1 MNMFFRID
9 IISKVTHVHV
19 TTKCSSTSR
28 SSALFSDHSTS
39 FGTNKSMHVFPNF
52 YQHLFMDYETG
63 VQSTVW
69 CNGSTIGD
77 PLTKSEEHL
86 LHALTLTSVA

>member
-1 MNMFFRID
+1 
-9 IISKVTHVHV
+9 
-19 TTKCSSTSR
+19 
-28 SSALFSDHSTS
+28 
-39 FGTNKSMHVFPNF
+39 MHVFPNF
-52 YQHLFMDYETG
+52 YQHLFMDYQTG

>member
-1 MNMFFRID
+1 MFVNVTELRFSA
-9 IISKVTHVHV
+9 IIQQASG
-19 TTKCSSTSR
+19 R
-28 SSALFSDHSTS
+28 
-39 FGTNKSMHVFPNF
+39 NKSMHVFPNF
-52 YQHLFMDYETG
+52 YQPLFMDYEKG
-63 VQSTVW
+63 EQSTVW

>member
-1 MNMFFRID
+1 
-9 IISKVTHVHV
+9 
-19 TTKCSSTSR
+19 
-28 SSALFSDHSTS
+28 
-39 FGTNKSMHVFPNF
+39 MHVFPNF
-52 YQHLFMDYETG
+52 YQPLFMDYEKG
-63 VQSTVW
+63 EQSTVW